1 MACATP
7 PLVIPDLNVR
17 LLSPTDLAV
26 LLERHRLLVGLRAMY
41 DYVSREL
48 GKVERCTQYDFPVF
62 LQAGVPMTTPALID
76 DRLLECERRER
87 QQGGGRP

>member
-1 MACATP
+1 MKDTMTITLSGA
-7 PLVIPDLNVR
+7 IP
-17 LLSPTDLAV
+17 
-26 LLERHRLLVGLRAMY
+26 
-41 DYVSREL
+41 DYVSREP

-76 DRLLECERRER
+76 DHLLECERRER